1 MRIAGCTGKLFR
13 IPAGVHTGDLNRF
26 IRGVIIKIPR
36 FKLVITLMSVVAI
49 IIAAMAIYL
58 ITNFSTLEFS
68 HAVIMGGIGIVAL
81 IIVAIILAILMR
93 AIMKK

>member
-1 MRIAGCTGKLFR
+1 
-13 IPAGVHTGDLNRF
+13 
-26 IRGVIIKIPR
+26 
-36 FKLVITLMSVVAI
+36 MSVVAI